1 MRDLLIIGLGG
12 FIGAILRYMVSGQI
26 QKLTQSVD
34 FPYGTLVVNLI
45 GCLLIGALTRLDEIR
60 SVLTPEMR
68 FLIFIGLLGAF
79 TTYSTFSNE
88 AINLINDRQFH
99 LAFLYIGAHLVI
111 GLGAVLLGRLT
122 TFMIWR

>member
-68 FLIFIGLLGAF
+68 FLIFIGLLGA
-79 TTYSTFSNE
+79 
-88 AINLINDRQFH
+88 
-99 LAFLYIGAHLVI
+99 LVRSLPAS
-111 GLGAVLLGRLT
+111 LGDLRNGGHGERG
-122 TFMIWR
+122 